1 MADPYVIE
9 KCLHGNLTRLLIATR
24 AGQQWYDKFDH
35 TEAPFIDA
43 LGMIKPG
50 DTVFDCGAH
59 QDVHSIIYSR
69 MAGERGRVVAFEPFP
84 MNIEIAK
91 LNTALNNC
99 FNIDLIDAA
108 LSNRAGH
115 TNASTIEECIEIGNQ
130 DAQDLIELK
139 LVRLDEFAHLR
150 PDFLR
155 SISRYA
161 RAY

>member
-1 MADPYVIE
+1 
-9 KCLHGNLTRLLIATR
+9 
-24 AGQQWYDKFDH
+24 
-35 TEAPFIDA
+35 
-43 LGMIKPG
+43 
-50 DTVFDCGAH
+50 
-59 QDVHSIIYSR
+59 

-161 RAY
+161 RAYLFRLSRKGASCSRAGETSRFGATPASARSRLQLRRRSGKRA